1 MERMT
6 TTESERTGL
15 RTDSLTSVVWVGI
28 AVAVVSGLIH
38 LFLGVR
44 QVPSGLGISFV
55 LAGLGFLGA
64 VALVLVGYRRSTVYL
79 VGVPFVLVQI
89 VLWYYVNFVGE
100 SASFPGD
107 VGTLGAVD
115 KIAQVVLL
123 VVLVRLLQ

>member
-1 MERMT
+1 MT
-6 TTESERTGL
+6 TTESERTVL

-44 QVPSGLGISFV
+44 QLPSGLGISFV

-89 VLWYYVNFVGE
+89 VFWYYVNFVGE